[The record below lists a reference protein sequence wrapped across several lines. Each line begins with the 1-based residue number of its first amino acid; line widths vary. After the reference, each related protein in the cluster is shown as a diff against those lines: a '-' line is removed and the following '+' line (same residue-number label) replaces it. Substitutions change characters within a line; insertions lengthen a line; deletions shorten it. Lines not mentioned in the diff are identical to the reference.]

1 MYFLVLP
8 SAFTNSLL
16 ILYFLTGK
24 QFYKK
29 SEAGLGGNNLHNVN
43 KYLIS
48 WSFRVFFVYLSFTLK
63 IFGPV
68 KC

>member
-1 MYFLVLP
+1 MVIIY
-8 SAFTNSLL
+8 
-16 ILYFLTGK
+16 IL
-24 QFYKK
+24 
-29 SEAGLGGNNLHNVN
+29 NVN

-48 WSFRVFFVYLSFTLK
+48 WSFRGFFVYLSFTLK

>member
-1 MYFLVLP
+1 MK
-8 SAFTNSLL
+8 SLGQGWVVIIY
-16 ILYFLTGK
+16 IL
-24 QFYKK
+24 
-29 SEAGLGGNNLHNVN
+29 NVN